1 MLFRG
6 VQNQEQIFAK
16 WKNLINAKNDI
27 KDDVLKMSTAIVL
40 ENAQALVD
48 HEAKTRGGRSLI
60 FEAAGIDNGGAFGP
74 GTAATSYANTARP
87 DGNIGDARVPSI
99 VIPMIRRI
107 YPQLIAHKLVG
118 VQPMQGPIGM
128 AFAFRAKYGR
138 FGRTGEQ
145 NFEGTEIGYLNNAAS
160 FTGKPQLGNK
170 YNNVTYASGG
180 IDGAELPNYETI
192 DGVSGGTLLSG
203 KPEDGFVPEAQDQGA
218 VSLIQ
223 VTPENFKALSGA
235 LNLTEADIGKQI
247 QVLGKDHPVVSDPF
261 PAYTEAEVSGG
272 TNYMDYFFGTDGV
285 SVYGG
290 RNGRLVGDG
299 ADTSDAENW
308 AVGRDMPEAGFEIL
322 KATVTAKT
330 RKLGVQ
336 ITRETE
342 EDMKAMQG
350 LNAQQEISDL
360 LSYEISQEMDRQL
373 LGEIIQA
380 AVRAG
385 NASVWDPAKAD
396 GRNQNERVNTLYT
409 TILDRSAK
417 IAVKSRRGAANWCVA
432 SPGAAALLESNIVN
446 PLGVGGGLGN
456 ANAFG
461 KEIDNGIGVT
471 EIGALRN
478 GTITLYRDTLAGGDY
493 ILLGFKGNNIYDA
506 GIIYLPYIPLELM
519 QAQDPF
525 TFNPI
530 TAARTRY
537 GVTTNLFGAGQFYQ
551 FIGLKGMAAT
561 IPACTEGGRVFVQ

>member
-6 VQNQEQIFAK
+6 VQNQDQIFNK
-16 WKNLINAKNDI
+16 WSNLINAKDDI

-48 HEAKTRGGRSLI
+48 HEAKTRNGRGLLL
-60 FEAAGIDNGGAFGP
+60 EAAGVDTGAFMGNGGA
-74 GTAATSYANTARP
+74 SYADTIRP
-87 DGNIGDARVPSI
+87 DGQTGDARVPSI

-138 FGRTGEQ
+138 FGRGAAV
-145 NFEGTEIGYLNNAAS
+145 EGQEIGYLNVDAA
-160 FTGKPQLGNK
+160 FTGKKQLANK
-170 YNNVTYASGG
+170 FNNEKYAVNP
-180 IDGAELPNYETI
+180 EETAPA
-192 DGVSGGTLLSG
+192 VSGG
-203 KPEDGFVPEAQDQGA
+203 FVADSQDQGA
-218 VSLIQ
+218 VDYDFKDAS
-223 VTPENFKALSGA
+223 FKAGA
-235 LNLTEADIGKQI
+235 KFEVAPDAQDTGADKFY
-247 QVLGKDHPVVSDPF
+247 KYF
-261 PAYTEAEVSGG
+261 MG
-272 TNYMDYFFGTDGV
+272 TNP
-285 SVYGG
+285 SYGG
-290 RNGRLVGDG
+290 ARSYGMIGDG

-308 AVGRDMPEAGFEIL
+308 RVGVDMPEASFEIL

-336 ITRETE
+336 VTRETE

-360 LSYEISQEMDRQL
+360 LSYEITQEIDRQL
-373 LGEIIQA
+373 LGEIVQSAIL
-380 AVRAG
+380 AG
-385 NASVWDPAKAD
+385 NTIAWNPAAAD
-396 GRNQNERVNTLYT
+396 GRNQNERTNTLYT
-409 TILDRSAK
+409 TILNASAQ
-417 IAVKSRRGAANWCVA
+417 IAVKSRRGAANWAVA
-432 SPGAAALLESNIVN
+432 SPTAAALLESNIVN

-456 ANAFG
+456 ANAMG
-461 KEIDNGIGVT
+461 KSIDQGIGVT

-478 GTITLYRDTLAGGDY
+478 GTIKLYRDTLAGGNY
-493 ILLGFKGNNIYDA
+493 ILLGYKGNNVYDA

-525 TFNPI
+525 SFNPI

-551 FIGLKGMAAT
+551 FIGLEGIVGTDMNAY
-561 IPACTEGGRVFVQ
+561 EGGRFFMV

>member
-1 MLFRG
+1 MFFRG
-6 VQNQEQIFAK
+6 VQNQDQIFK
-16 WKNLINAKNDI
+16 RWSKLINCNDDI
-27 KDDVLKMSTAIVL
+27 KSDVIKMSTAIVL
-40 ENAQALVD
+40 ENAQQLVD
-48 HEAKTRGGRSLI
+48 YEAKARGNRSLLC
-60 FEAAGIDNGGAFGP
+60 EAAGVSTGGAMGP
-74 GTAATSYANTARP
+74 GTPDTSYAATMRP
-87 DGNIGDARVPSI
+87 DGSTGDARVPSI

-138 FGRTGEQ
+138 FGRGANSQ
-145 NFEGTEIGYLNNAAS
+145 GDEIGYLNVNAAH
-160 FTGKPQLGNK
+160 TGKAQFANK
-170 YNNVTYASGG
+170 FNNVEYGQNDANNGF
-180 IDGAELPNYETI
+180 GANCC
-192 DGVSGGTLLSG
+192 GTVITHPLSG
-203 KPEDGFVPEAQDQGA
+203 KSQDQGT
-218 VSLIQ
+218 VNLVY
-223 VTPENFKALSGA
+223 VTEDIKDKLSGYTVFDPTTGTTRA
-235 LNLTEADIGKQI
+235 PEVGDSVNLYGNVNPDAQVGPSATTADDFMKYFMGNS
-247 QVLGKDHPVVSDPF
+247 VSQ
-261 PAYTEAEVSGG
+261 
-272 TNYMDYFFGTDGV
+272 
-285 SVYGG
+285 YGG
-290 RNGRLVGDG
+290 KNYGMIGDG

-350 LNAQQEISDL
+350 LNAQQEISDI
-360 LSYEISQEMDRQL
+360 LSYEITQEIDRQL
-373 LGEIIQA
+373 LGEIIQSA
-380 AVRAG
+380 IRAG
-385 NASVWDPAKAD
+385 NATTWNPAHAD
-396 GRNQNERVNTLYT
+396 GRNQNERINTLYT
-409 TILDRSAK
+409 TILNRSTQ
-417 IAVKSRRGAANWCVA
+417 IAVKSRRGAANWAVC

-461 KEIDNGIGVT
+461 KTIDQGIGVT

-478 GTITLYRDTLAGGDY
+478 GTITLYRDTLAGGEY
-493 ILLGFKGNNIYDA
+493 VLLGFKGQNIYDS

-551 FIGLKGMAAT
+551 FIGL
-561 IPACTEGGRVFVQ
+561 EGLTTKYTDGSLSERVFLQ

>member
-1 MLFRG
+1 MNLMG
-6 VQNQEQIFAK
+6 IQNQDAIMKK
-16 WKNLINAKNDI
+16 WSKLVSAGKDI
-27 KDDVLKMSTAIVL
+27 KDESLRVSTAIVL
-40 ENAQALVD
+40 ENAQNLVD
-48 HEAKTRGGRSLI
+48 YQAKTANGRSLLC
-60 FEAAGIDNGGAFGP
+60 EAASPAGIGTLNAMGP
-74 GTAATSYANTARP
+74 ATPGDSYANTT
-87 DGNIGDARVPSI
+87 GDARVPSI

-118 VQPMQGPIGM
+118 VQPMQAPIGM

-138 FGRTGEQ
+138 FGRGTAE
-145 NFEGTEIGYLNNAAS
+145 EGTEIGYLYNDPAH
-160 FTGKPQLGNK
+160 TGKPQTAGKFTND
-170 YNNVTYASGG
+170 GG
-180 IDGAELPNYETI
+180 I
-192 DGVSGGTLLSG
+192 GV
-203 KPEDGFVPEAQDQGA
+203 AQDQGA
-218 VSLIQ
+218 L
-223 VTPENFKALSGA
+223 
-235 LNLTEADIGKQI
+235 DM
-247 QVLGKDHPVVSDPF
+247 DPF
-261 PAYTEAEVSGG
+261 AAVTGGIRTTVKNLAGDVVADTPANDDAY
-272 TNYMDYFFGTDGV
+272 NYFFGT
-285 SVYGG
+285 
-290 RNGRLVGDG
+290 RKPAAIGDG

-360 LSYEISQEMDRQL
+360 LSYEIAQEMDRQL
-373 LGEIIQA
+373 LGEIVQS
-380 AVRAG
+380 AVRAK
-385 NASVWDPAKAD
+385 NTMVWDPAKAD

-409 TILDRSAK
+409 TILNKSAQ

-432 SPGAAALLESNIVN
+432 SPGAAALLEAHIYN
-446 PLGVGGGLGN
+446 PLSVAGGMGN
-456 ANAFG
+456 ASAFG
-461 KEIDNGIGVT
+461 KSIDQGIGVT
-471 EIGALRN
+471 DIGTLRN
-478 GTITLYRDTLAGGDY
+478 GTIKLYRDTLAGGEY

-551 FIGLKGMAAT
+551 FIGLKGVNNADGDLSKADT
-561 IPACTEGGRVFVQ
+561 QKVFMQ

>member
-6 VQNQEQIFAK
+6 VQNQDQIFKK
-16 WKNLINAKNDI
+16 WSNLINCNDDI
-27 KDDVLKMSTAIVL
+27 KDDTLKMSTAIVL

-48 HEAKTRGGRSLI
+48 HEAKTRGGRSLL
-60 FEAAGIDNGGAFGP
+60 FEAAGIDSGAMMSNNG
-74 GTAATSYANTARP
+74 SYADTARP
-87 DGNIGDARVPSI
+87 DGQTGDARVPSI

-138 FGRTGEQ
+138 FGRGSEWT
-145 NFEGTEIGYLNNAAS
+145 EGTEIGYLHNDAA
-160 FTGKPQLGNK
+160 FTGKKQFTNK
-170 YNNVTYASGG
+170 FNNDPYAGTNPELV
-180 IDGAELPNYETI
+180 DGAVKENPTDET
-192 DGVSGGTLLSG
+192 GVVKTVD
-203 KPEDGFVPEAQDQGA
+203 KPDGFEMKSQDQGA
-218 VSLIQ
+218 VD
-223 VTPENFKALSGA
+223 NFAKIASDTIGNDPGA
-235 LNLTEADIGKQI
+235 LAAGK
-247 QVLGKDHPVVSDPF
+247 
-261 PAYTEAEVSGG
+261 
-272 TNYMDYFFGTDGV
+272 NYGQYFFGDGTQLA
-285 SVYGG
+285 
-290 RNGRLVGDG
+290 RNFGMIGDG

-373 LGEIIQA
+373 LGEIVQA
-380 AVRAG
+380 AIRAG
-385 NASVWDPAKAD
+385 NATEWDPALAD
-396 GRNQNERVNTLYT
+396 GRNQNERVNTLYS

-417 IAVKSRRGAANWCVA
+417 IAVKSRRGAANWAVA
-432 SPGAAALLESNIVN
+432 SPGAAALLESNIFN

-456 ANAFG
+456 ASAFG
-461 KEIDNGIGVT
+461 KAIDNGIGVT

-493 ILLGFKGNNIYDA
+493 VLLGFKGNNIYDA

-551 FIGLKGMAAT
+551 FIGLKDMYNG
-561 IPACTEGGRVFVQ
+561 PVEGAKVFIQ

>member
-6 VQNQEQIFAK
+6 VQNQDQIFKK
-16 WKNLINAKNDI
+16 WSKLINASNDI
-27 KDDVLKMSTAIVL
+27 QDESVKMSTAIVL
-40 ENAQALVD
+40 ENAQSMVD
-48 HEAKTRGGRSLI
+48 YEHQTRNGRSLL
-60 FEAAGIDNGGAFGP
+60 FEGAGINDASTFGANQ
-74 GTAATSYANTARP
+74 YANA
-87 DGNIGDARVPSI
+87 NGDARVPSI

-138 FGRTGEQ
+138 FGRGPATTQGK
-145 NFEGTEIGYLNNAAS
+145 EIGYTFNDPS
-160 FTGKPQLGNK
+160 FTGAASIAAKFTQNEAGTIAPGQKAVDGFEVVGPSGAVAGKN
-170 YNNVTYASGG
+170 ASGTVDPLTG
-180 IDGAELPNYETI
+180 IDLDKTAP
-192 DGVSGGTLLSG
+192 
-203 KPEDGFVPEAQDQGA
+203 
-218 VSLIQ
+218 
-223 VTPENFKALSGA
+223 SGA
-235 LNLTEADIGKQI
+235 NALA
-247 QVLGKDHPVVSDPF
+247 
-261 PAYTEAEVSGG
+261 
-272 TNYMDYFFGTDGV
+272 YFFGSD
-285 SVYGG
+285 
-290 RNGRLVGDG
+290 NQPFVGDG

-308 AVGRDMPEAGFEIL
+308 AVGSTMPEAGFELL

-342 EDMKAMQG
+342 EDMKSMQG
-350 LNAQQEISDL
+350 LNAQQEISDI

-373 LGEIIQA
+373 LGEIVQA
-380 AVRAG
+380 AANAG
-385 NASVWDPAKAD
+385 NTMIWDPAKAD
-396 GRNQNERVNTLYT
+396 GRNQNERINTLYT
-409 TILDRSAK
+409 TLLAKSAQ
-417 IAVKSRRGAANWCVA
+417 IAVQSRRGAANWCVA
-432 SPGAAALLESNIVN
+432 SPTAAALLESNIVN

-461 KEIDNGIGVT
+461 KSIDNGIGVT

-478 GTITLYRDTLAGGDY
+478 GTIKLYRDTLAGGDY
-493 ILLGFKGNNIYDA
+493 ILLGFKGNNVYDA

-519 QAQDPF
+519 QAQSPF

-551 FIGLKGMAAT
+551 FIGLKNTNVGDGNR
-561 IPACTEGGRVFVQ
+561 IFWQ

>member
-1 MLFRG
+1 MNFMG
-6 VQNQEQIFAK
+6 VQGQDAIYAK
-16 WKNLINAKNDI
+16 WQKLVNVGKDI
-27 KDDVLKMSTAIVL
+27 KDESLKLSTAIVL
-40 ENAQALVD
+40 ENAQRLVD
-48 HEAKTRGGRSLI
+48 HNAKTANGRSLLC
-60 FEAAGIDNGGAFGP
+60 EAASPAGVGTLNAFGP
-74 GTAATSYANTARP
+74 ATPGDSYANTT
-87 DGNIGDARVPSI
+87 GDARVPSI

-118 VQPMQGPIGM
+118 VQPMQAPIGM

-138 FGRTGEQ
+138 FGRGDVA
-145 NFEGTEIGYLNNAAS
+145 EGTEIGYLFNDPAH
-160 FTGKPQLGNK
+160 TGKPQYEGKFTNNGGIGNHS
-170 YNNVTYASGG
+170 YVDQDGNVVDAASGR
-180 IDGAELPNYETI
+180 
-192 DGVSGGTLLSG
+192 
-203 KPEDGFVPEAQDQGA
+203 AQDQGA
-218 VSLIQ
+218 LDMNPFTTPTGGIRTQFDNVAKAVS
-223 VTPENFKALSGA
+223 N
-235 LNLTEADIGKQI
+235 
-247 QVLGKDHPVVSDPF
+247 DPQTDSAF
-261 PAYTEAEVSGG
+261 S
-272 TNYMDYFFGTDGV
+272 YFFGQRQV
-285 SVYGG
+285 PY
-290 RNGRLVGDG
+290 VGDG

-360 LSYEISQEMDRQL
+360 LSYEIAQEMDRQL
-373 LGEIIQA
+373 LGEIVQS

-385 NASVWDPAKAD
+385 NAMVWDPAKAD

-409 TILDRSAK
+409 TILNKSAQ

-432 SPGAAALLESNIVN
+432 SPGAAALLEAHIYN
-446 PLGVGGGLGN
+446 PLSVAGGMGN
-456 ANAFG
+456 ASAFG
-461 KEIDNGIGVT
+461 KSIDQGIGVT
-471 EIGALRN
+471 DIGTLRN
-478 GTITLYRDTLAGGDY
+478 GTIKLYRDTLAGGEY

-551 FIGLKGMAAT
+551 FIGLKGVNAEDGDLSKADT
-561 IPACTEGGRVFVQ
+561 QKVFMQ

>member
-6 VQNQEQIFAK
+6 VQNQDQIFKK
-16 WKNLINAKNDI
+16 WSNLINCNDDI
-27 KDDVLKMSTAIVL
+27 KDETLKMSTAIVL

-48 HEAKTRGGRSLI
+48 HEAKTRGGRSLL
-60 FEAAGIDNGGAFGP
+60 FEAAGVDTGALMGNNGY
-74 GTAATSYANTARP
+74 TYADTVRP
-87 DGNIGDARVPSI
+87 DGTTGDARVPSI

-138 FGRTGEQ
+138 FGRG
-145 NFEGTEIGYLNNAAS
+145 GDSKDKEIGYLYNDPAFSGKKQYVNKFDNESYKGDNPETEAAS
-160 FTGKPQLGNK
+160 GMFIMDK
-170 YNNVTYASGG
+170 
-180 IDGAELPNYETI
+180 
-192 DGVSGGTLLSG
+192 
-203 KPEDGFVPEAQDQGA
+203 QDQGA
-218 VSLIQ
+218 VNGPAGDNLAQRINATQ
-223 VTPENFKALSGA
+223 FQTVKVTADTGA
-235 LNLTEADIGKQI
+235 LDKYS
-247 QVLGKDHPVVSDPF
+247 K
-261 PAYTEAEVSGG
+261 
-272 TNYMDYFFGTDGV
+272 YFFGGDSG
-285 SVYGG
+285 YI
-290 RNGRLVGDG
+290 GDG

-373 LGEIIQA
+373 LGEIIQSA
-380 AVRAG
+380 IRAG
-385 NASVWDPAKAD
+385 NATEWDPAIAD
-396 GRNQNERVNTLYT
+396 GRNQNERTNTLYT

-417 IAVKSRRGAANWCVA
+417 IAIRSRRGAANWCVA
-432 SPGAAALLESNIVN
+432 SPGAAALLESNIYN

-456 ANAFG
+456 ASAFG
-461 KEIDNGIGVT
+461 KAIDNGIGVT

-478 GTITLYRDTLAGGDY
+478 GTIKLYRDTLAGGDY
-493 ILLGFKGNNIYDA
+493 VLLGFKGNNIYDA

-551 FIGLKGMAAT
+551 FIGLKDMYGAGG
-561 IPACTEGGRVFVQ
+561 PAEGGLVFIQ

>member
-6 VQNQEQIFAK
+6 VQNQDQIFKK
-16 WKNLINAKNDI
+16 WSNLINAKDDI

-48 HEAKTRGGRSLI
+48 HEAKTRGGRSLL
-60 FEAAGIDNGGAFGP
+60 FEAAGIDTGAMMGNNG
-74 GTAATSYANTARP
+74 ATYADTVRP
-87 DGNIGDARVPSI
+87 DGQTGDARVPSI

-138 FGRTGEQ
+138 FGRGSDRT
-145 NFEGTEIGYLNNAAS
+145 EGTEIGYLHNDAA
-160 FTGKPQLGNK
+160 FTGKKQLANK
-170 YNNVTYASGG
+170 FNNVPYA
-180 IDGAELPNYETI
+180 DGANPETS
-192 DGVSGGTLLSG
+192 DGSVKESATAETGVAKTG
-203 KPEDGFVPEAQDQGA
+203 PVDGFEMKAQDQGA
-218 VSLIQ
+218 VTYKYDAAKHI
-223 VTPENFKALSGA
+223 AGA
-235 LNLTEADIGKQI
+235 D
-247 QVLGKDHPVVSDPF
+247 F
-261 PAYTEAEVSGG
+261 EVAPDAQDTAGMMKYFMGG
-272 TNYMDYFFGTDGV
+272 NP
-285 SVYGG
+285 SYGG
-290 RNGRLVGDG
+290 PRNFGMIGDG

-373 LGEIIQA
+373 LGEIVQS

-385 NASVWDPAKAD
+385 NATEWDPAIAD

-409 TILDRSAK
+409 TILNRSSQ

-456 ANAFG
+456 ADAFG
-461 KEIDNGIGVT
+461 KSIDNGIGVT

-478 GTITLYRDTLAGGDY
+478 GTIKLYRDTLAGGDY

-551 FIGLKGMAAT
+551 FIGIKNMIGQEMK
-561 IPACTEGGRVFVQ
+561 EGGRVFVQ

>member
-87 DGNIGDARVPSI
+87 DGTVGDARVPSI

-138 FGRTGEQ
+138 FGRGA
-145 NFEGTEIGYLNNAAS
+145 NSEGDEIGYLNANAAFS
-160 FTGKPQLGNK
+160 GKPQLPNK
-170 YNNVTYASGG
+170 FNNEPYAGPSGEIDNYEN
-180 IDGAELPNYETI
+180 IDGY
-192 DGVSGGTLLSG
+192 VSGAQRTGMPT
-203 KPEDGFVPEAQDQGA
+203 DGFKAEAQDQGA

-223 VTPENFKALSGA
+223 VTEKNYEALG
-235 LNLTEADIGKQI
+235 LTQEDIGKQV
-247 QVLGKDHPVVSDPF
+247 QVLGKDHPVTADPQIT
-261 PAYTEAEVSGG
+261 PSGE
-272 TNYMDYFFGTDGV
+272 TNFMDYFLGTNGV
-285 SVYGG
+285 TQYGG
-290 RNGRLVGDG
+290 KTYGMVGDG

-373 LGEIIQA
+373 LGEIIQS

-432 SPGAAALLESNIVN
+432 SPGAAALLESNIFN

-493 ILLGFKGNNIYDA
+493 VLLGFKGNNIYDA

-551 FIGLKGMAAT
+551 FIGLKGMSADL
-561 IPACTEGGRVFVQ
+561 PACTEGGRVFVQ

>member
-6 VQNQEQIFAK
+6 VQNQEQIFKK
-16 WKNLINAKNDI
+16 WENLVNAKDDI

-48 HEAKTRGGRSLI
+48 HEAKTRGGRSLL
-60 FEAAGIDNGGAFGP
+60 FEAAGIDNGGTFGA
-74 GTAATSYANTARP
+74 GTPDTSYAQTVRP
-87 DGNIGDARVPSI
+87 DGTVGDARVPSI

-138 FGRTGEQ
+138 FGRGADS
-145 NFEGTEIGYLNNAAS
+145 EGAEIGYLNNNAA
-160 FTGKPQLGNK
+160 FTGKAQLANK
-170 YNNVTYASGG
+170 FDNTPYT
-180 IDGAELPNYETI
+180 GAEGGET
-192 DGVSGGTLLSG
+192 S
-203 KPEDGFVPEAQDQGA
+203 DGFVGGQEQTGKPADGFIPSAQDQGA
-218 VSLIQ
+218 LEYTSAGVIQ
-223 VTPENFKALSGA
+223 KISG
-235 LNLTEADIGKQI
+235 LNPDP
-247 QVLGKDHPVVSDPF
+247 QVPGQ
-261 PAYTEAEVSGG
+261 TSG
-272 TNYMDYFFGTDGV
+272 YMDYFFGKQGV
-285 SVYGG
+285 SPYGG
-290 RNGRLVGDG
+290 KNYGMIGDG
-299 ADTSDAENW
+299 ADVSDAENW

-360 LSYEISQEMDRQL
+360 LSYEIAQEMDRQL

-409 TILDRSAK
+409 TILDRSAR

-461 KEIDNGIGVT
+461 KQIDNGIGVT

-493 ILLGFKGNNIYDA
+493 ILLGFKGSNIYDA

-551 FIGLKGMAAT
+551 FIGLENMVGSTTGM
-561 IPACTEGGRVFVQ
+561 PAEGGRFFVQ

>member
-1 MLFRG
+1 MYFRG
-6 VQNQEQIFAK
+6 VQNQEKIFNK
-16 WKNLINAKNDI
+16 WSNLVNCSDDI

-40 ENAQALVD
+40 ENAQQLVD
-48 HEAKTRGGRSLI
+48 YESKTRGGRSLL
-60 FEAAGIDNGGAFGP
+60 FEAAGLDQGVYGP
-74 GTAATSYANTARP
+74 ASQTGSYAATARP
-87 DGNIGDARVPSI
+87 GEEAGDARVPSI

-138 FGRTGEQ
+138 FGRGGKDA
-145 NFEGTEIGYLNNAAS
+145 EGSEIGYLNTDAAFS
-160 FTGKPQLGNK
+160 GKKQLENKFTNDK
-170 YNNVTYASGG
+170 YA
-180 IDGAELPNYETI
+180 GAEGGET
-192 DGVSGGTLLSG
+192 S
-203 KPEDGFVPEAQDQGA
+203 DGFVNETELQGKTDGFEYASQDQGA
-218 VSLIQ
+218 VSLD
-223 VTPENFKALSGA
+223 KAK
-235 LNLTEADIGKQI
+235 NDVRVFADPQN
-247 QVLGKDHPVVSDPF
+247 
-261 PAYTEAEVSGG
+261 G
-272 TNYMDYFFGTDGV
+272 TNKFNPTDEVTMADFFGVAGV
-285 SVYGG
+285 SPYGG
-290 RNGRLVGDG
+290 NNFSRLGDG

-373 LGEIIQA
+373 LGEIVQA
-380 AVRAG
+380 AIRAG
-385 NASVWDPAKAD
+385 NATAWTPAKAD
-396 GRNQNERVNTLYT
+396 GRNQNERINTLYT
-409 TILDRSAK
+409 QVLAASNK
-417 IAVKSRRGAANWCVA
+417 IATKSRRGAANWAVT
-432 SPGAAALLESNIVN
+432 SPGAAALLEANIVN
-446 PLGVGGGLGN
+446 PLGVSGGLGN

-461 KEIDNGIGVT
+461 KAIDQGIGVT

-478 GTITLYRDTLAGGDY
+478 GTITLYRDTLAGGEY
-493 ILLGFKGNNIYDA
+493 ILLGFKGSNVYDA

-551 FIGLKGMAAT
+551 FIALRDLN
-561 IPACTEGGRVFVQ
+561 GGVGDIQQRVFMQ

>member
-6 VQNQEQIFAK
+6 VQNQEQIFKK
-16 WKNLINAKNDI
+16 WENLINAKDDI

-60 FEAAGIDNGGAFGP
+60 FEAAAGIDNGGVLGP
-74 GTAATSYANTARP
+74 GTADTSYAQTTRP
-87 DGNIGDARVPSI
+87 DGTVGDARVPSI

-128 AFAFRAKYGR
+128 AFAFRARYGR
-138 FGRTGEQ
+138 FGRGGAEI
-145 NFEGTEIGYLNNAAS
+145 GDEIGYLNVDAAH
-160 FTGKPQLGNK
+160 TGKKQLANKFDNALYSPSGEVPQPE
-170 YNNVTYASGG
+170 
-180 IDGAELPNYETI
+180 GADPFK
-192 DGVSGGTLLSG
+192 VKGTVAQS
-203 KPEDGFVPEAQDQGA
+203 QDQGA
-218 VSLIQ
+218 LEYNTTTGKSQRYSNVDADPQATDPEATNPVNMMKYFLGNNAVSQ
-223 VTPENFKALSGA
+223 
-235 LNLTEADIGKQI
+235 
-247 QVLGKDHPVVSDPF
+247 
-261 PAYTEAEVSGG
+261 
-272 TNYMDYFFGTDGV
+272 
-285 SVYGG
+285 YGG
-290 RNGRLVGDG
+290 KTYGMIGDG

-380 AVRAG
+380 AIRAE
-385 NASVWDPAKAD
+385 NVTEWDPAVAD

-446 PLGVGGGLGN
+446 PLGVSGGLGN

-551 FIGLKGMAAT
+551 FIGLKGMAGSGT
-561 IPACTEGGRVFVQ
+561 MTEGGRVFVQ

>member
-74 GTAATSYANTARP
+74 GTAETSYANTARP

-128 AFAFRAKYGR
+128 AFAFRAKYAR
-138 FGRTGEQ
+138 FGRGAAQ
-145 NFEGTEIGYLNNAAS
+145 EGDEIGYLNADAA
-160 FTGKPQLGNK
+160 FTGKKQLANK
-170 YNNVTYASGG
+170 FDNEPYSPSGS
-180 IDGAELPNYETI
+180 IQ
-192 DGVSGGTLLSG
+192 
-203 KPEDGFVPEAQDQGA
+203 PEDPPRGFVAEAQDQGA
-218 VSLIQ
+218 LEYNQETGKSQ
-223 VTPENFKALSGA
+223 RYSNVTPDPQSATSGA
-235 LNLTEADIGKQI
+235 T
-247 QVLGKDHPVVSDPF
+247 
-261 PAYTEAEVSGG
+261 SGD
-272 TNYMDYFFGTDGV
+272 TNFMEYFLGTDGV
-285 SVYGG
+285 SQYGG
-290 RNGRLVGDG
+290 KTYGMIGDG

-322 KATVTAKT
+322 KATVTVKT

-373 LGEIIQA
+373 LGEIIQS

-385 NASVWDPAKAD
+385 NASVWDPARAD

-432 SPGAAALLESNIVN
+432 SPGAAALLESNIFN

-493 ILLGFKGNNIYDA
+493 VLLGFKGNNIYDA

-551 FIGLKGMAAT
+551 FIGLRGMADNLDRQL
-561 IPACTEGGRVFVQ
+561 EGGRVFVQ